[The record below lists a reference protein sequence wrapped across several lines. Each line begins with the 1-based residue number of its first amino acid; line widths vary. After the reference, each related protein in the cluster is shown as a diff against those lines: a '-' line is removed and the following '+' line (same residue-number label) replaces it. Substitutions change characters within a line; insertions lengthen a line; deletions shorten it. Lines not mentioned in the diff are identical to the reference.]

1 MFSDFDDDAQGPV
14 LSGLFS
20 SDGKVICTGS
30 DDGTVFVW
38 NPKTGKA
45 IHHFKGDK
53 FHEGPVT
60 TLAHHPQQPW
70 LLSGSADGQAFLMHT
85 ETGKVVTSF
94 KGHKDSIEAVG
105 FSAQHPYCATG
116 SMDNT
121 VIVWDL
127 NKKSQRFKLK
137 HDVHQTV
144 ASCSW
149 FSEFYLPILLF
160 TIYFSFFFLS

>member
-1 MFSDFDDDAQGPV
+1 MFSDDNAQGPV

-94 KGHKDSIEAVG
+94 KGHKDSVEAVG

-160 TIYFSFFFLS
+160 IYFSFFFCHNI